1 MSGAPPSGA
10 PAGPSLGDGVAGRGV
25 LVTGAG
31 GAIGRA
37 IAVAFAQAGARLA
50 LTDLA
55 APALEETAAA
65 LPAGSE
71 THLLPADLRAAD
83 ARRAIV
89 DRARLALGRIDALVH
104 SAAVI
109 VRQADLA
116 AVTEADW
123 ALQEEVNLRATFFLA
138 RDVAEAMRADGRGGR
153 VVLFTSQA
161 WWTGGLE
168 GSVVYAA
175 TKGGVVSLTRG
186 LARSYGPHGV
196 LVNCVAPGV
205 IDTPMLRDGTSD
217 EALERL
223 RASVPLG
230 RIGTAEEVA
239 GVVLFLASRHASYM
253 SGATLNVSGGQLA
266 Y

>member
-1 MSGAPPSGA
+1 
-10 PAGPSLGDGVAGRGV
+10 
-25 LVTGAG
+25 
-31 GAIGRA
+31 
-37 IAVAFAQAGARLA
+37 
-50 LTDLA
+50 
-55 APALEETAAA
+55 
-65 LPAGSE
+65 
-71 THLLPADLRAAD
+71 
-83 ARRAIV
+83 
-89 DRARLALGRIDALVH
+89 
-104 SAAVI
+104 
-109 VRQADLA
+109 
-116 AVTEADW
+116 
-123 ALQEEVNLRATFFLA
+123 
-138 RDVAEAMRADGRGGR
+138 MRADGRGGR